1 MAAKSERKQATALR
15 PSFTPGPYGNS
26 SRLLAGDPFAN
37 LSLYDLFEAPG
48 DVVGTDTG
56 LVTQGGVAD
65 PALAAFLSNYAG
77 QVLRFR
83 VGQAESSFPW
93 NT

>member
-1 MAAKSERKQATALR
+1 MGTHRV
-15 PSFTPGPYGNS
+15 
-26 SRLLAGDPFAN
+26 LLAGDPFAN